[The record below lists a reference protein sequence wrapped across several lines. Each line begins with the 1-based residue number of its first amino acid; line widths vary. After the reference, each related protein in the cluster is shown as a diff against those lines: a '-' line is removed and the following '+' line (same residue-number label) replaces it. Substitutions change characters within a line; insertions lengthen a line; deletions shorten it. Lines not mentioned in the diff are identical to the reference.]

1 MVVALNKPTK
11 QIWAAS
17 ESPWSYFRSQESLQS
32 VTKCMLLSWCMLGII
47 FLPLFFLSSVCVCGQ
62 RVASSQIIHKT
73 QASDSTGGKISL
85 PCPCLA
91 WPLSSSWLCSC
102 LPPPP
107 HTQARSL
114 ANNMPWWWC
123 NPKKLK
129 KQQHCVCINEWP
141 QGLTLHFCYFYSMSW
156 WGVSENQ

>member
-17 ESPWSYFRSQESLQS
+17 ESPWSYFRSQESNLSPS
-32 VTKCMLLSWCMLGII
+32 VCSSHDACLVI
-47 FLPLFFLSSVCVCGQ
+47 FLPLFFSVLCVGVWWVCGQ

-91 WPLSSSWLCSC
+91 ALQLLAPSS
-102 LPPPP
+102 
-107 HTQARSL
+107 HTSKI
-114 ANNMPWWWC
+114 PG
-123 NPKKLK
+123 
-129 KQQHCVCINEWP
+129 QQHALMVVQSKEV
-141 QGLTLHFCYFYSMSW
+141 GKKTLCMHKWMARRANIALLLFLQYVMMRSVRKPIS
-156 WGVSENQ
+156 

>member
-17 ESPWSYFRSQESLQS
+17 ESPWSYFRSQESNLSPS
-32 VTKCMLLSWCMLGII
+32 VCSSHDACLVI
-47 FLPLFFLSSVCVCGQ
+47 FLPLFFSVLCVGVWWVCGQ

-102 LPPPP
+102 LPPP

-123 NPKKLK
+123 NPKKLGK
-129 KQQHCVCINEWP
+129 KHCVCINEWP
-141 QGLTLHFCYFYSMSW
+141 EGLTLHFCYFYSMSW